1 MKSILKRAGVLCATA
16 VLLSVGIAS
25 ASAYADAEFCGESSD
40 AQVVSCA
47 PSIDDAGPEGDANVS
62 DEQQKGTPSD
72 ASNDTSAADRN
83 SAVNGE
89 FDSDSSVP
97 NAESP
102 IEPEKPNFEVDSTIE
117 EGLYEIKN
125 EISEKLLDVSG
136 ASKNDCAN
144 VQVWNGNSSPAQRWR
159 ISRVDGHYAIK
170 NVASG
175 KALDVANGSSL
186 SGSSVQQFQ
195 WNGTKAQLWDFVKA
209 QDGCYYLRSC
219 VGDKYLDVS
228 GGSSA
233 SGANVQIYAWNGT
246 PAQMWRL
253 VATRRVLEDGTYS
266 FSSTVNGSQ
275 AIDVSGALD
284 SNSAAVQ
291 SYVSNK
297 TLAQYWNV
305 IYDDKTG
312 YYEIR
317 SASSGLALDVAGGG
331 SVSGTKV
338 QQYAPNGTL
347 AQRWTI
353 VEKADGSIS
362 FIAANSGLALDLPG
376 GNACNGNQLQV
387 YAPNG
392 TPAQRWRALCVE
404 ASLPN
409 GLFQISS
416 RIDGGKV
423 LDVSGG
429 SLSQSAKNQIWV
441 KNGTLAQKWVIK
453 KRENGLYSLQ
463 NANSGWYLG
472 DNNGSLFGCDSANDS
487 NAQWVPFFSLSGGY
501 GLMNALSG
509 KVLDI
514 SGGNACAGGIVQL
527 WGRNDTAAQGW
538 KIVSCDILESR
549 YYVFQNVPSRNKAL
563 DVSNASN
570 KSGSLVQLWD
580 ANGSNAQKW
589 LPSKNSDGTYS
600 FISVC
605 SGKFLDVRDGEIDAG
620 AVIQQWDE
628 NGTSAQKWRVSIG
641 GNGGMVVA
649 SASGAFSLGVKDGK
663 LTLLSGSEIAQRWN
677 VVEAYAGMQ
686 SYHMAN
692 SVQGRIVEF
701 AKNTPSP
708 GANLCS
714 EWVAEVFEKIG
725 LEYDHG
731 DACDYFWS
739 YCSSSDLNDL
749 RVGMIV
755 GVPSHSHNVAGSI
768 WGHVCIYIGDGKVMD
783 NVGRVRTMGLQDWSN
798 YYGTTY
804 WPQWGWYRNAALV

>member
-1 MKSILKRAGVLCATA
+1 M
-16 VLLSVGIAS
+16 GIAS
-25 ASAYADAEFCGESSD
+25 ASAYADAGSCSESSE
-40 AQVVSCA
+40 AQVVSYA
-47 PSIDDAGPEGDANVS
+47 SSVDDACFDDDAVVF
-62 DEQQKGTPSD
+62 DGQQKDTSLD
-72 ASNDTSAADRN
+72 ASNGVPAADQDS
-83 SAVNGE
+83 SANEG
-89 FDSDSSVP
+89 SDSGSSAS
-97 NAESP
+97 NEESP
-102 IEPEKPNFEVDSTIE
+102 AEFEKPSFEVDTTIE

-125 EISEKLLDVSG
+125 EISKKLLDVSS

-170 NVASG
+170 SVASG
-175 KALDVANGSSL
+175 KALDIANGSLL
-186 SGSSVQQFQ
+186 SGTNVQQFQ

-209 QDGCYYLRSC
+209 QDGCYFLRSC

-246 PAQMWRL
+246 PAQMWRF
-253 VATRRVLEDGTYS
+253 AAIRRVLEDGTYS
-266 FSSTVNGSQ
+266 FSSVADGSQ
-275 AIDVSGALD
+275 AIDVSGA
-284 SNSAAVQ
+284 SNSNGAAVQ
-291 SYVSNK
+291 SYISNK
-297 TLAQYWNV
+297 TLAQYWNA
-305 IYDDKTG
+305 IYDEKTG

-347 AQRWTI
+347 AQRWSI

-362 FIAANSGLALDLPG
+362 FVAANSGLALDLPG
-376 GNACNGNQLQV
+376 GNARNGNHLQV
-387 YAPNG
+387 YAPND
-392 TPAQRWRALCVE
+392 TPAQRWLASRVE
-404 ASLPN
+404 ASLPD
-409 GLFQISS
+409 GLFQIAS
-416 RIDGGKV
+416 RIDGDKV

-429 SLSQSAKNQIWV
+429 SLSQSAKNQVWE
-441 KNGTLAQKWVIK
+441 KNGTLAQKWIIK
-453 KRENGLYSLQ
+453 RRENGSYSLQ

-472 DNNGSLFGCDSANDS
+472 DKNGSLFGYDSAIDS

-514 SGGNACAGGIVQL
+514 SGGNACAGGMVRL

-538 KIVSCDILESR
+538 KIASCDILGSK
-549 YYVFQNVPSRNKAL
+549 YYVFQNVSGGNKAL
-563 DVSNASN
+563 DVLNASN

-589 LPSKNSDGTYS
+589 LLSKNSDGTYS

-605 SGKFLDVRDGEIDAG
+605 SGKYLDVRDGEIDAG

-628 NGTSAQKWRVSIG
+628 NGTSAQKWLVSIG
-641 GNGGMVVA
+641 ENGGIVIL
-649 SASGAFSLGVKDGK
+649 SASGNFSLGVKDGK
-663 LTLLSGSEIAQRWN
+663 LTLLAGTESVQRWN
-677 VVEAYAGMQ
+677 AVEAYVGMQ
-686 SYHMAN
+686 PYYMAN
-692 SVQGRIVEF
+692 SAQRRIVVF

-731 DACDYFWS
+731 DACDYYWS
-739 YCSSSDLNDL
+739 YCSSSDLNEL
-749 RVGMIV
+749 RVGMII
-755 GVPSHSHNVAGSI
+755 GVPSHSHDVAGSI
-768 WGHVCIYIGDGKVMD
+768 WGHVCIYVGDGKVMD
-783 NVGRVRTMGLQDWSN
+783 SVGRVRTMGLQDWSN
-798 YYGTTY
+798 YYGTTHR
-804 WPQWGWYRNAALV
+804 PQWGWYRNAALV